1 MVDLKVRKITNDEL
15 GILVKLMRDSK
26 SWTQEQLAEISHLN
40 TRTIQRVENGQ
51 SASFDTRRALALA
64 FDADDIDCFNK
75 EHSFPTQKEIQDAIN
90 RAQNEYLRL
99 DAFEVKNGRLIGELA
114 EWSKCDIG
122 TCDFELPL
130 NVQLAYAELLD
141 GFREFREC
149 VEIYNEVD
157 KVRFYEDLNQLLTVI
172 EDNGFRVKYA
182 KRATALKANKIDER
196 DLQLDIVYFGIFPM
210 DQKPSQFFVAKKI
223 NFNF

>member
-1 MVDLKVRKITNDEL
+1 MIDSKVRKITNEEL
-15 GILVKLMRDSK
+15 GVLVKLMRDSK
-26 SWTQEQLAEISHLN
+26 KWTQEQLAEISNLN

-51 SASFDTRRALALA
+51 SASFETRRALALA
-64 FDADDIDCFNK
+64 FDAEDIDCFNK
-75 EHSFPTQKEIQDAIN
+75 EHAFPTQKEIQDAIN
-90 RAQNEYLRL
+90 RAQNEYLTL
-99 DAFEVKNGRLIGELA
+99 DAFDVKHGRLIGQLA

-149 VEIYNEVD
+149 SEIYNEID
-157 KVRFYEDLNQLLTVI
+157 KVRFYEDLNELLKVI

-182 KRATALKANKIDER
+182 KRATALKSNKLDER
-196 DLQLDIVYFGIFPM
+196 DLPLDIVYFSIFPR
-210 DQKPSQFFVAKKI
+210 DQVPSQFFVAKKI
-223 NFNF
+223 KFNF